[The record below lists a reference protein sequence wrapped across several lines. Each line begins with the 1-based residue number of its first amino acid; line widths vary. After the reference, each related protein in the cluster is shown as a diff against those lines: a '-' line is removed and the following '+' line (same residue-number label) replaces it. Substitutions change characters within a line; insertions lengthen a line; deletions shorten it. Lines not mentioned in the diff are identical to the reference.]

1 MDQRTRD
8 NWLKVKVALE
18 AAGKTDTFFYVRA
31 VAICKGGSDPFE
43 SNWPGQ
49 KPKIDE

>member
-18 AAGKTDTFFYVRA
+18 AAGKTDSFFYRRA
-31 VAICKGGSDPFE
+31 VIILRTGSDPGDSLE
-43 SNWPGQ
+43 RN
-49 KPKIDE
+49 KL